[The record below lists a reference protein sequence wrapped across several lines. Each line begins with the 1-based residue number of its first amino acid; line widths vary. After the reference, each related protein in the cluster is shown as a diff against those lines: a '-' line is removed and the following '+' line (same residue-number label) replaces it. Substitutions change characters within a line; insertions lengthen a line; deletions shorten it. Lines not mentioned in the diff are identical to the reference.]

1 VPSLVKK
8 DKGAAM
14 AILNLGAG
22 LPVFV
27 GPALVGLFFTLA
39 GEEGLI
45 WILAVLYFI
54 SAVLTKFI
62 TLPDNAKT
70 LHHVKGEKEQTETY
84 NKAYNI

>member
-1 VPSLVKK
+1 MV
-8 DKGAAM
+8 
-14 AILNLGAG
+14 
-22 LPVFV
+22 
-27 GPALVGLFFTLA
+27 

-70 LHHVKGEKEQTETY
+70 LHHVKGTDEQTVTI